1 MPKAKKNFKKGAMP
15 QYVDPSLDLDF
26 DELSEGTQQYETWHW
41 GYEPRKVVDWND
53 KDMPRMLIECGKLV
67 RLHVRLPRHPDSK
80 HPRRRRDP
88 RIEFSRAVS
97 QHAHIAYDPQ
107 HPYERLYLLIPKS
120 QRQTLKKK
128 FWDNNS
134 MPPQPLNQLAQIA
147 GGKHGNLNDYPNI
160 LCKPLGVL
168 TAVVYYTAKKGDAP
182 EDGGSFYI
190 HEVGELSHRYPFL
203 CIDKQGRLW
212 LAGGSTT
219 SPPAGITD

>member
-1 MPKAKKNFKKGAMP
+1 MDRNRRKDWSNL
-15 QYVDPSLDLDF
+15 YIDDSLSLSK
-26 DELSEGTQQYETWHW
+26 DEVQDGVGGYETWHW
-41 GYEPRKVVDWND
+41 GYKPRKVVDWND
-53 KDMPRMLIECGKLV
+53 KDMPRMLIECGRLV
-67 RLHVRLPRHPDSK
+67 RLHVRLPRDPNGK

-97 QHAHIAYDPQ
+97 KHAHIAYDPQ
-107 HPYERLYLLIPKS
+107 HPFERLYLLIPKS
-120 QRQTLKKK
+120 QRQTLKKA
-128 FWDNNS
+128 FWDNNN

-147 GGKHGNLNDYPNI
+147 GGKHGNMNDYPNI

-190 HEVGELSHRYPFL
+190 HEVGELSHHYPFL

-212 LAGGSTT
+212 LAGGNTE
-219 SPPAGITD
+219 SPPPGITD